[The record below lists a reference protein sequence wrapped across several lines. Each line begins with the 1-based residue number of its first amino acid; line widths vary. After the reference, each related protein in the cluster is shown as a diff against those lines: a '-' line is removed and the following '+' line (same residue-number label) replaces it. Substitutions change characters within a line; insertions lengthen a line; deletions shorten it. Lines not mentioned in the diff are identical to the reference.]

1 MKIVGALL
9 LVAACTL
16 FGVGQARKL
25 YYRQSCL
32 EDTLNLLRFMDA
44 ELKNGSVPI
53 PEIFRELG
61 KLSNSKLHGFYNELN
76 IKMVGLGEESLA
88 DIWNSCIMNNKS
100 ISLSIRQRQQ
110 LCRVGA
116 YLGRYSESEQSE
128 AISACISHME
138 DELERSSEKAREGGK
153 LYTSLGLTFGLML
166 AAVLI

>member
-1 MKIVGALL
+1 MKLVGALL
-9 LVAACTL
+9 LVISCTL
-16 FGVGQARKL
+16 IGVGKARNL

-32 EDTLNLLRFMDA
+32 EAALDALRFMDA

-53 PEIFRELG
+53 PEIFRELY
-61 KLSNSKLHGFYNELN
+61 KLPNSKLHSLYSELN
-76 IKMVGLGEESLA
+76 DKMASLGEESLA
-88 DIWNSCIMNNKS
+88 DIWNSSILNNTS
-100 ISLSIRQRQQ
+100 ISLSMKQRRE
-110 LCRVGA
+110 LGRVGT

-138 DELERSSEKAREGGK
+138 DELKRTSEKAREGGK